1 MPMREAVIVATART
15 GLAKSFRGSFNQTR
29 PDDLAAA
36 CIRKVVEKTP
46 QLDPAEIE
54 DVVMGTG
61 FPEGPQGFNVGRNVA
76 VMAGLPVTVPGTT
89 VSRFCS
95 SGLNAVAVAAH
106 QVQAEGAEAVIGGG
120 LESITMMQ
128 NDFNKKNLFNPWLM
142 DHKRDIYMPMG
153 LTAEVVA
160 ERYKVSR
167 EKQDELAFNSQQR
180 TAAAQQ
186 SGKFNDE
193 IFPMTVKMQVTDKA
207 TGTTSEKEVTVG
219 QDECNRPQTTLEGL
233 GQLPGAFNPQGTV
246 TAGNSSQFSDGASA
260 NLIMSWDRAKKLG
273 IEPLGFFRG
282 CVFAGCEPDEMGIGP
297 VFASPK
303 LLKLHGLK
311 IDDIDIVEINEAF
324 ASQAVY
330 CRDKLGIDPA
340 KLNPN
345 GGAISIGHPYGM
357 TGSRMVGTLLLELKR
372 QKKRWGIVTMCIGG
386 GMGAA
391 GLFEAAIRF
400 LQHPFQPFHHLADDA
415 GVDLHREARRARDS

>member
-1 MPMREAVIVATART
+1 MREAVIVATART

-36 CIRKVVEKTP
+36 CVRKVMEKTP
-46 QLDPAEIE
+46 QLDPAEVE

-76 VMAGLPVTVPGTT
+76 VMAGLPVTAAGTT

-106 QVQAEGAEAVIGGG
+106 QVQVEGAEAVIGGG

-167 EKQDELAFNSQQR
+167 EKQDELAFMSQQR

-207 TGTTSEKEVTVG
+207 TGTTSEKEVTVDK
-219 QDECNRPQTTLEGL
+219 DECNRPQTTLEGL
-233 GQLPGAFNPQGTV
+233 AQLPGAFNPQGSV

-260 NLIMSWDRAKKLG
+260 NLIMSYDRAKKLG

-297 VFASPK
+297 VFAIPK

-311 IDDIDIVEINEAF
+311 IDDIDIVELNEAF

-340 KLNPN
+340 KFNPN

-372 QKKRWGIVTMCIGG
+372 QKKRWGIVSMCIGG

-391 GLFEAAIRF
+391 GLFEAI
-400 LQHPFQPFHHLADDA
+400 
-415 GVDLHREARRARDS
+415 

>member
-1 MPMREAVIVATART
+1 MREAVVVARSRT
-15 GLAKSFRGSFNQTR
+15 GLAKSFRGSFNLTR
-29 PDDLAAA
+29 PDDMAAH
-36 CIRKVVEKTP
+36 CVKDVLKKVP
-46 QLDPAEIE
+46 QLDPAELE

-76 VMAGLPVTVPGTT
+76 VMAGLPITVPGVT

-106 QVQAEGAEAVIGGG
+106 MVQVEGAEAVIGGG

-142 DHKRDIYMPMG
+142 DHKKEIYIPMG
-153 LTAEVVA
+153 LTAEIVA

-167 EKQDELAFNSQQR
+167 EKQDEMALASQQR
-180 TAAAQQ
+180 TAAAQKA
-186 SGKFNDE
+186 GKFKDE
-193 IFPMTVKMQVTDKA
+193 IAPMTVTMEVTDKA
-207 TGTTSEKEVTVG
+207 TGEKSTKQATVDR
-219 QDECNRPQTTLEGL
+219 DECNRPDTTAEGL
-233 GQLPGAFNPQGTV
+233 AKLPPAFKPDGGTV

-260 NLIMSWDRAKKLG
+260 TLIMSYDRAKKLG
-273 IEPLGFFRG
+273 IQPLGFFRG
-282 CVFAGCEPDEMGIGP
+282 CVFAACEPDEMGIGP
-297 VFASPK
+297 VFAVPK
-303 LLKLHGLK
+303 LLKQHGLK
-311 IDDIDIVEINEAF
+311 IDDIDIVELNEAF

-330 CRDKLGIDPA
+330 CRDRLGIDPA

-357 TGSRMVGTLLLELKR
+357 TGSRMTGTLLHELRR

-391 GLFEAAIRF
+391 GLFEAIN
-400 LQHPFQPFHHLADDA
+400 
-415 GVDLHREARRARDS
+415 

>member
-1 MPMREAVIVATART
+1 MPMREAVIVATSRT
-15 GLAKSFRGSFNQTR
+15 GLAKSFRGSFNLTR
-29 PDDLAAA
+29 PDDMAAE
-36 CIRKVVEKTP
+36 CIKDVLRKVPK
-46 QLDPAEIE
+46 LDPAEIE

-76 VMAGLPVTVPGTT
+76 VMAGLPVTVPGSA

-95 SGLNAVAVAAH
+95 SGLNAVMVAAH
-106 QVQAEGAEAVIGGG
+106 MVEVEGAEAVVGGG

-142 DHKRDIYMPMG
+142 DHKKAIYMPMG
-153 LTAEVVA
+153 LTAEIVA

-167 EKQDELAFNSQQR
+167 EKQDELALISQQR
-180 TAAAQQ
+180 TAAAQKA
-186 SGKFNDE
+186 GKFRDE
-193 IFPMTVKMQVTDKA
+193 IFPMKATMEVIDKA
-207 TGTTSEKEVTVG
+207 SGEKSQKAVVVDR
-219 QDECNRPQTTLEGL
+219 DECNRPDTTIEGL
-233 GQLPGAFNPQGTV
+233 AKLPPAFKEGGSV

-260 NLIMSWDRAKKLG
+260 CLIMSYDRAKKLG

-297 VFASPK
+297 VFAVPK
-303 LLKLHGLK
+303 LLKQHGLK
-311 IDDIDIVEINEAF
+311 IDDIDIVELNEAF

-330 CRDKLGIDPA
+330 CRDRLGIDPA

-357 TGSRMVGTLLLELKR
+357 TGSRMTGTLLLELRR
-372 QKKRWGIVTMCIGG
+372 QKKRWGVVTMCVGG

-391 GLFEAAIRF
+391 GLFEAAN
-400 LQHPFQPFHHLADDA
+400 
-415 GVDLHREARRARDS
+415 

>member
-36 CIRKVVEKTP
+36 CVRKVMEKTP
-46 QLDPAEIE
+46 QLDPAEVE

-76 VMAGLPVTVPGTT
+76 VMAGLPVTAAGTT

-106 QVQAEGAEAVIGGG
+106 QVQVEGAEAVIGGG

-167 EKQDELAFNSQQR
+167 EKQDELAFMSQQR

-207 TGTTSEKEVTVG
+207 TGTTSEKEVTVDK
-219 QDECNRPQTTLEGL
+219 DECNRPQTTLEGL
-233 GQLPGAFNPQGTV
+233 AQLQGAFNPQGSV

-260 NLIMSWDRAKKLG
+260 NLIMSYDRAKKLG

-297 VFASPK
+297 VFAIPK

-311 IDDIDIVEINEAF
+311 IDDIDIVELNEAF

-340 KLNPN
+340 KFNPN

-372 QKKRWGIVTMCIGG
+372 QKKRWGIVSMCIGG

-391 GLFEAAIRF
+391 GLFEAAI
-400 LQHPFQPFHHLADDA
+400 
-415 GVDLHREARRARDS
+415 

>member
-36 CIRKVVEKTP
+36 CIKETLKKTP

-106 QVQAEGAEAVIGGG
+106 QVQVEGADAVIGGG

-160 ERYKVSR
+160 ERYHVSR
-167 EKQDELAFNSQQR
+167 DKQDELALWSQQR

-186 SGKFNDE
+186 SGKFKDE
-193 IFPMTVKMQVTDKA
+193 IFPITVKMQVTDKA
-207 TGTTSEKEVTVG
+207 SGQTSEKEVTVDK
-219 QDECNRPQTTLEGL
+219 DECNRPQTTAEGL
-233 GQLPGAFNPQGTV
+233 AQLPGAFKPTGSV

-260 NLIMSWDRAKKLG
+260 NLIMSYDRAKKLG

-297 VFASPK
+297 VFAIPK
-303 LLKLHGLK
+303 LLKNAGLK

-357 TGSRMVGTLLLELKR
+357 TGSRMVGTLLLELRR
-372 QKKRWGIVTMCIGG
+372 QKKRWGIVSMCIGG

-391 GLFEAAIRF
+391 GLFEAA
-400 LQHPFQPFHHLADDA
+400 
-415 GVDLHREARRARDS
+415 S

>member
-207 TGTTSEKEVTVG
+207 SGTTSEKEVVVDK
-219 QDECNRPQTTLEGL
+219 DECNRPQTTLEGL
-233 GQLPGAFNPQGTV
+233 AQLPGAFNPAGSV

-297 VFASPK
+297 VFAIPK

-372 QKKRWGIVTMCIGG
+372 QKKRWGIVSMCIGG

-391 GLFEAAIRF
+391 GLFEAAN
-400 LQHPFQPFHHLADDA
+400 
-415 GVDLHREARRARDS
+415 